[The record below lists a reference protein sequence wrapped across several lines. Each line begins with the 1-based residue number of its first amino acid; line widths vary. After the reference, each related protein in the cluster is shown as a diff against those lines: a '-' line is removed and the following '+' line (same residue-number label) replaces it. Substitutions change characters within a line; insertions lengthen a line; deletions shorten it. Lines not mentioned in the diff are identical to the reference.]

1 MFSSSLLN
9 SPYLSLHLSKDV
21 FSLKGISTYKY
32 LQIYLY
38 VQGKMTVIYIFNT
51 ASGIHLQQVNIKQ
64 PDQEKQHWINYKL
77 VNIKIN
83 ITSIDK

>member
-1 MFSSSLLN
+1 M
-9 SPYLSLHLSKDV
+9 
-21 FSLKGISTYKY
+21 
-32 LQIYLY
+32 YLY
-38 VQGKMTVIYIFNT
+38 VQGKMTVIYILDT
-51 ASGIHLQQVNIKQ
+51 ASGIHLQQVNKKQ